1 MALPKLNTA
10 PIFEEKVP
18 STGERISYRPYLVK
32 EEKVLMMAFESRDQ
46 KQVTRAIGNTLNSCI
61 QSDIDVFNLTTFDVE
76 YLFTKIRSKAVGEKS
91 TVLMNC
97 TECQTANEVDVMIDE
112 LELDVSNT
120 DENGREKIQITD
132 DIAVELAY
140 PAFGDILDVET
151 KGDSIEDG
159 IGMVASSIQAIL
171 TEEERFDRSDVK
183 PEEIMEFI
191 MELPTDKFNLLG
203 NFLRKIPKIQ
213 KDVEFDCT
221 NCSHHN
227 EYTLEGMKDFLV

>member
-1 MALPKLNTA
+1 
-10 PIFEEKVP
+10 
-18 STGERISYRPYLVK
+18 
-32 EEKVLMMAFESRDQ
+32 
-46 KQVTRAIGNTLNSCI
+46 
-61 QSDIDVFNLTTFDVE
+61 
-76 YLFTKIRSKAVGEKS
+76 
-91 TVLMNC
+91 MNC

>member
-10 PIFEEKVP
+10 PIFDEKVP

-76 YLFTKIRSKAVGEKS
+76 YLFTKIRSKAVGERS
-91 TVLMNC
+91 TVIMNC
-97 TECQTANEVDVMIDE
+97 SECKTGNEVDVMIDE
-112 LELDVSNT
+112 LQLDVSNT

-171 TEEERFDRSDVK
+171 TEEERFDKSDVK
-183 PEEIMEFI
+183 PEEIMDFI

-213 KDVEFDCT
+213 KDVSFDCT

>member
-10 PIFEEKVP
+10 PIFDEKVP

-61 QSDIDVFNLTTFDVE
+61 QSDIDVFNLTTFE
-76 YLFTKIRSKAVGEKS
+76 YLFTKIRSKAVGERS
-91 TVLMNC
+91 TVIMNC
-97 TECQTANEVDVMIDE
+97 SECKTGNEVDVMIDE
-112 LELDVSNT
+112 LQLDVSNT

-171 TEEERFDRSDVK
+171 TEEERFDKSDVK
-183 PEEIMEFI
+183 PEEIMDFI

-213 KDVEFDCT
+213 KDVSFDCT

>member
-18 STGERISYRPYLVK
+18 STGEGISYRPYLVK

-61 QSDIDVFNLTTFDVE
+61 QSDIDVFKLTTFDVE
-76 YLFTKIRSKAVGEKS
+76 YLFTKIRSKAVGERS
-91 TVLMNC
+91 TVIMNC
-97 TECQTANEVDVMIDE
+97 TECKTGNEVDVMIDE
-112 LELDVSNT
+112 LTLDVSNT

-171 TEEERFDRSDVK
+171 TEEERFNKADVK
-183 PEEIMEFI
+183 PEEIMDFI

>member
-10 PIFEEKVP
+10 PIFDEKVP

-76 YLFTKIRSKAVGEKS
+76 YLFTKIRSKAVGERS
-91 TVLMNC
+91 TVIMNC
-97 TECQTANEVDVMIDE
+97 SECKTGNEVDVMIDE
-112 LELDVSNT
+112 LKLDVSNT

-183 PEEIMEFI
+183 PEEIMDFI

-213 KDVEFDCT
+213 KDVSFDCT

>member
-76 YLFTKIRSKAVGEKS
+76 YLFTKVRSKAVGEKS

-227 EYTLEGMKDFLV
+227 EYTLEGMKDF

>member
-76 YLFTKIRSKAVGEKS
+76 YLFTKVRSKAVGEKS

-97 TECQTANEVDVMIDE
+97 SECQTANEVDVMIDE

>member
-10 PIFEEKVP
+10 PIFDEKVP

-76 YLFTKIRSKAVGEKS
+76 YLFTKIRSKAVGERS
-91 TVLMNC
+91 TVIMNC
-97 TECQTANEVDVMIDE
+97 SECKTGNEVDVMIDE
-112 LELDVSNT
+112 LKLDVSNT

-171 TEEERFDRSDVK
+171 TEEERFDKSDVK
-183 PEEIMEFI
+183 PEEIMDFI

>member
-76 YLFTKIRSKAVGEKS
+76 YLFTKVRSKAVGEKS

-213 KDVEFDCT
+213 KDIEFDCT

>member
-76 YLFTKIRSKAVGEKS
+76 YLFTKVRSKAVGEKS

-97 TECQTANEVDVMIDE
+97 SECQTANEVDVMIDE

-183 PEEIMEFI
+183 PEEIMDFI

>member
-76 YLFTKIRSKAVGEKS
+76 YLFTKVRSKAVGEKS

-97 TECQTANEVDVMIDE
+97 SECQTANEVDVMIDE

-183 PEEIMEFI
+183 PEEIMDFI

-213 KDVEFDCT
+213 KDVSFDCT

>member
-10 PIFEEKVP
+10 PIFDEKVP

-76 YLFTKIRSKAVGEKS
+76 YLFTKIRSKAVGERS
-91 TVLMNC
+91 TVIMNC
-97 TECQTANEVDVMIDE
+97 SECKTGNEVDVMIDE
-112 LELDVSNT
+112 LKLDVSNT

-171 TEEERFDRSDVK
+171 TEEERFDKSEVK
-183 PEEIMEFI
+183 PEEIMDFI

>member
-32 EEKVLMMAFESRDQ
+32 EEKVLMMAFESQDQ

-61 QSDIDVFNLTTFDVE
+61 QSDVDVFRLTTFDVE
-76 YLFTKIRSKAVGEKS
+76 YLFTKVRSKAVGERS
-91 TVLMNC
+91 TVIMNC
-97 TECQTANEVDVMIDE
+97 SECKTGNEVDVMIDE
-112 LELDVSNT
+112 LQLDVKT
-120 DENGREKIQITD
+120 DENGREKVEITD

-151 KGDSIEDG
+151 KGDTIEDG

-171 TEEERFDRSDVK
+171 TEEERFDRADLK
-183 PEEIMEFI
+183 PEEIMDFI

-203 NFLRKIPKIQ
+203 NFLRTIPKLR
-213 KDVEFDCT
+213 KDIAFDCT
-221 NCSHHN
+221 KCTHHN

>member
-76 YLFTKIRSKAVGEKS
+76 YLFTKIRSKAVGERS
-91 TVLMNC
+91 TVIMNC
-97 TECQTANEVDVMIDE
+97 SECKTGNEVDVMIDE
-112 LELDVSNT
+112 LQLDVSNT

-171 TEEERFDRSDVK
+171 TEEERFDKSDVK
-183 PEEIMEFI
+183 PEEIMDFI

-213 KDVEFDCT
+213 KDVSFDCT

>member
-32 EEKVLMMAFESRDQ
+32 EEKVLMMAFESQDQ
-46 KQVTRAIGNTLNSCI
+46 KQVTRAIGNTLNSCL

-76 YLFTKIRSKAVGEKS
+76 YLFTKVRAKAVGERS
-91 TVLMNC
+91 TVIMNC
-97 TECQTANEVDVMIDE
+97 SECKTGNEVDVMIDE
-112 LELDVSNT
+112 LQLDVKT
-120 DENGREKIQITD
+120 DENGREKVEITD

-151 KGDSIEDG
+151 KGDTIEDG

-171 TEEERFDRSDVK
+171 TEDERFDRADLK
-183 PEEIMEFI
+183 PEEVLDFI

-203 NFLRKIPKIQ
+203 NFLRTIPKLR
-213 KDVEFDCT
+213 KDIAFDCT
-221 NCSHHN
+221 KCQHHN

>member
-61 QSDIDVFNLTTFDVE
+61 QSDIDVFSLTTFDVE
-76 YLFTKIRSKAVGEKS
+76 YLFTKIRSKAVGERS
-91 TVLMNC
+91 TVIMNC
-97 TECQTANEVDVMIDE
+97 SQCQTGNEVDVMIDE
-112 LELDVSNT
+112 LTLDVSNT

-151 KGDSIEDG
+151 KGDTIEDG

-171 TEEERFDRSDVK
+171 TEEERFDKSDVK

>member
-76 YLFTKIRSKAVGEKS
+76 YLFTKVRSKAVGEKS

>member
-10 PIFEEKVP
+10 PIFDEKVP

-76 YLFTKIRSKAVGEKS
+76 YLFTKIRSKAVGERS
-91 TVLMNC
+91 TVIMNC
-97 TECQTANEVDVMIDE
+97 SECKTGNEVDVMIDE
-112 LELDVSNT
+112 LKLDVSNT

-171 TEEERFDRSDVK
+171 TEEERFDKSDVK
-183 PEEIMEFI
+183 PEEIMDFI

-213 KDVEFDCT
+213 KDVSFDCT